1 MATIQLGTTTSASKL
16 SNYAEKRAVVKDGYN
31 VDIDYAKSQMRIT
44 REMFAKNDGIQ
55 AHHVIQSFKPDEV
68 TPEQANQIGVE
79 LAEKIAPNHEVSVY
93 THDDTNHVHN
103 HLVINSVNFETGMKY
118 QAHGQEAIERTRSM
132 SDEICQKY
140 DLSIV
145 TEHTAPVRHTLAEQ
159 HLLDKKKSSWKEE
172 IREAIDYT
180 KERSTDFDSFKR
192 HLQENYE
199 IEAKLRGKT
208 LSFKHPDQKRF
219 IRANKLGFQY
229 ELEGLNHVFTRQAER
244 KQEHERFVSRNEGTE
259 RIDDQLYQSSHERG
273 NGEGLDDT
281 DRIRANSTEIK
292 RSHEEHAIDLEQ
304 AKVHA
309 RGKQRSFA
317 RDFSKWTRGDS
328 EEQPQDDSSTR
339 TTSSDKQR
347 ATDRDERGNQ
357 NEHEQSSKESRRSR
371 SRSKERDEGLSL

>member
-1 MATIQLGTTTSASKL
+1 MATIQLGTTTSAAKL

-132 SDEICQKY
+132 SDEICKKH

-159 HLLDKKKSSWKEE
+159 HLFEKGQRSWKED
-172 IREAIDYT
+172 IREAI
-180 KERSTDFDSFKR
+180 ESARNVSTDFDSFKR
-192 HLQENYE
+192 HLQANYE

-229 ELEGLNHVFTRQAER
+229 ELEGLNHDFTRQAER
-244 KQEHERFVSRNEGTE
+244 EQEHERVVPRNEETE
-259 RIDDQLYQSSHERG
+259 RNDDQLYQSSSERG

-281 DRIRANSTEIK
+281 KRIRANSTEIK
-292 RSHEEHAIDLEQ
+292 RSHGEHAIDLEQ
-304 AKVHA
+304 ARA
-309 RGKQRSFA
+309 DIKQKRRNVASNLD
-317 RDFSKWTRGDS
+317 RRTRTDS
-328 EEQPQDDSSTR
+328 REQSQDDSSPTKNSR
-339 TTSSDKQR
+339 DKQQS
-347 ATDRDERGNQ
+347 AAKHEQRDNV
-357 NEHEQSSKESRRSR
+357 EHEQNGERTRKNRVKSKSR
-371 SRSKERDEGLSL
+371 DDGLSL